1 MTLPEIAK
9 LSPES
14 LGHDCLS
21 RVAWHSDFPAPPDST
36 LHGRR
41 LHDLPLLSFAVDTF
55 LWSFLSNY
63 SFTSIGHI
71 SNSFP
76 PFSIDGHIAP

>member
-55 LWSFLSNY
+55 L
-63 SFTSIGHI
+63 
-71 SNSFP
+71 
-76 PFSIDGHIAP
+76 